1 MALPPIYPPDAVQ
14 PFRDELTA
22 VGFEQLTTPEQV
34 DEAVR
39 TTKGTLLCFI
49 NSVCGCAAGSARPG
63 VGMALQHRVIPDR
76 FVTVFAGMEREA
88 VNKVRE
94 YHAAAAPPSSPSI
107 VLFKDGQVAAMF
119 GRDRIEGRTAPEIA
133 ADLVAAFDQHC
144 SKPGPSIP
152 PEQFAKLSHVQACG
166 SSIPR
171 RR

>member
-1 MALPPIYPPDAVQ
+1 MLPPMYPPDAVQ

-22 VGFEQLTTPEQV
+22 VGIKDLMTPQDV
-34 DEAVR
+34 DQALAN
-39 TTKGTLLCFI
+39 KGVTLCVI
-49 NSVCGCAAGSARPG
+49 NSVCGCAGGTARPAIA
-63 VGMALQHRVIPDR
+63 MALQNKVIPDQL
-76 FVTVFAGMEREA
+76 VAVFAGMERDA

-107 VLFKDGQVAAMF
+107 VLFKDGQVAEMF
-119 GRDRIEGRTAPEIA
+119 GRERIEQRAAQEVA
-133 ADLVAAFDQHC
+133 ADLVAAFDRHC
-144 SKPGPSIP
+144 SKSGPSIP

>member
-1 MALPPIYPPDAVQ
+1 MLPPMYPSDAVQ

-22 VGFEQLTTPEQV
+22 VGIKDLMTPDEV
-34 DEAVR
+34 DQAVKQ
-39 TTKGTLLCFI
+39 KGVTLCVV
-49 NSVCGCAAGSARPG
+49 NSVCGCAGGTARPA
-63 VGMALQHRVIPDR
+63 VAIALQNKVIPDQL
-76 FVTVFAGMEREA
+76 VAVFAGMERDA

-107 VLFKDGQVAAMF
+107 VLFKDGQVAEMF
-119 GRDRIEGRTAPEIA
+119 GRERIEQRGAQDVA
-133 ADLVAAFDQHC
+133 ADLVEAFNRHC

-152 PEQFAKLSHVQACG
+152 PDQFAKLSHVQACG

>member
-1 MALPPIYPPDAVQ
+1 MLPPIYPPDAVQ
-14 PFRDELTA
+14 PFRDELNV
-22 VGFEQLTTPEQV
+22 VGLKDLLTPEDV
-34 DEAVR
+34 DKAVKSGG
-39 TTKGTLLCFI
+39 TTFCVV
-49 NSVCGCAAGSARPG
+49 NSVCGCAAGVARPA
-63 VGMALQHRVIPDR
+63 VALALQNKVIPDNLT
-76 FVTVFAGMEREA
+76 TVFAGMEREA

-107 VLFKDGQVAAMF
+107 VLFKNGQVAAMF